1 MFSYSQYSSLESVI
15 IWKEKHLGTAETVQ
29 VSDTNSIKCDGNV
42 FGATEM
48 IKPVKKPYLISFKF
62 SECSSIS

>member
-1 MFSYSQYSSLESVI
+1 MFSYSQYSSLGSVI

-29 VSDTNSIKCDGNV
+29 VSDTNSIKCDRNV
-42 FGATEM
+42 FESTEM
-48 IKPVKKPYLISFKF
+48 IKPVKKLYLISFKF